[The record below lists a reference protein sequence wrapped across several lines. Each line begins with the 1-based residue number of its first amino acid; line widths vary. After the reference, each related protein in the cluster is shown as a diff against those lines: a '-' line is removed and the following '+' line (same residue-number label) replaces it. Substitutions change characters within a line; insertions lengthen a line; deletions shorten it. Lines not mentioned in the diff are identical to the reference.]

1 MTDEPHAPLRR
12 GSIAILLTPHDGA
25 PQDTIAELLA
35 QARLAEE
42 AGADGVT
49 FGEHHAGFAGY
60 LPNPLQLATMALART
75 GRVWAAPFPLL
86 LPLRPTGIVAEEA
99 AWLAAAF
106 PGRVALGVAVG
117 AAPVDFAVA
126 DVPFEERAARYRTEL
141 PRLVALLRGGSEH
154 TAGSDAAIAAC
165 RDRPV
170 PVVSAATTLTGVRL
184 AAASGAG
191 ILLDS
196 FSPITR
202 ARELAD
208 AYRDAGGH
216 GPIALSRR
224 AWLGAPPRALADDEM
239 SSYASF
245 TPAAMQQR
253 MHSDDTLIAHD
264 HDGEAVAH
272 GLRDAIDIV
281 GADVLNLR
289 LHIPGVTPDEVR
301 TQLERFG
308 AHVLPT
314 LRR

>member
-1 MTDEPHAPLRR
+1 MTDDAHAPLRR
-12 GSIAILLTPHDGA
+12 GSVAILLTPHEGT
-25 PQDTIAELLA
+25 PHDTLTELVA
-35 QARLAEE
+35 QARLAET
-42 AGADGVT
+42 AGADGIS

-60 LPNPLQLATMALART
+60 LPNPLQLATLVLAQT
-75 GRVWAAPFPLL
+75 SRVWAAPFPLL

-99 AWLAAAF
+99 AWLAACF

-126 DVPFEERAARYRTEL
+126 DVPFEERAARYRAEL
-141 PRLVALLRGGSEH
+141 PRLVALLRG
-154 TAGSDAAIAAC
+154 AADHAAATDPAIQAC

-170 PVVSAATTLTGVRL
+170 PVVSAATTLPGVRL

-196 FSPITR
+196 FSPIDR
-202 ARELAD
+202 ARELAA
-208 AYRDAGGH
+208 AYRAAGGR

-224 AWLGAPPRALADDEM
+224 AWLGDPPRALAADEM

-245 TPAAMQQR
+245 TPSAMQQR
-253 MHSDDTLIAHD
+253 MHADDTLITD
-264 HDGEAVAH
+264 PDDGAAVAA
-272 GLRDAIDIV
+272 GLRAAIDTV

-289 LHIPGVTPDEVR
+289 LHIPGVVPDEVR
-301 TQLERFG
+301 TQIERFG
-308 AHVLPT
+308 ADVLPA